1 MPQFSPGETRT
12 AVAPITAKPSGISCE
27 AELFLG
33 PNDATKV
40 ASSGRIPF
48 VSAGAAKNVSLPI
61 TMPSAPGSYH
71 GYIDVLAEG
80 LRFLTYILK
89 EDVVIVSEEGIRV
102 FTPPPELTGKLLQ
115 AYELV
120 EKLYVALLTDYGGDY
135 YGQAWKELP
144 EFKELESLIS
154 YGDAWRQVSYRMQ
167 WPSLPDAEDVYNKCW
182 LAWQRDLQLYGYIT
196 YDTAMLFVRYIQ
208 SGQG

>member
-89 EDVVIVSEEGIRV
+89 EDVVIVSEVV
-102 FTPPPELTGKLLQ
+102 FTPPPELTGILLQ
-115 AYELV
+115 AYLLV
-120 EKLYVALLTDYGGDY
+120 EELYVAMEGDY
-135 YGQAWKELP
+135 SNWGRDLP
-144 EFKELESLIS
+144 QFKELESLIS
-154 YGDAWRQVSYRMQ
+154 YGDAVRQISYRIQ
-167 WPSLPDAEDVYNKCW
+167 WPSLPDAEAVYNECW
-182 LAWQRDLQLYGYIT
+182 LAWQRDLQLYGYMT
-196 YDTAMLFVRYIQ
+196 YDTAMLFATYMYQ
-208 SGQG
+208 